1 MDELIEQIAS
11 KTGVDP
17 AVAQRAVAII
27 LKFLAQEGPDT
38 KVQSLIGA
46 IPGAQEAVSN
56 APEISGGVMGVFNG
70 LTSAGL
76 GMGEVQGVTEQFIA
90 FANDKVGEDTVREIV
105 GSIPGLNQF
114 V

>member
-1 MDELIEQIAS
+1 MDELVEQIAS

-17 AVAQRAVAII
+17 EVARRAAAII
-27 LKFLAQEGPDT
+27 LKFLLQEGQDA
-38 KVQSLIGA
+38 KVRPLIET
-46 IPGAQEAVSN
+46 IPGAQEAV
-56 APEISGGVMGVFNG
+56 AATPEIGGGVMGVFNS

-76 GMGEVQGVTEQFIA
+76 GMGEVQEVTREFVA
-90 FANDKVGEDTVREIV
+90 YANSKVGEDTVREIV